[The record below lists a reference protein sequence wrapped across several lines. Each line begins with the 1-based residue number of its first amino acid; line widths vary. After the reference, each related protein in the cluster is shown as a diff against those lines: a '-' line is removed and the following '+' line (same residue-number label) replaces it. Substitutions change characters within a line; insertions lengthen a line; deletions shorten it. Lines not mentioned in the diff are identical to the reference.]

1 MSCRQR
7 RIQRLTSLLIRQ
19 VEEFE
24 VATGGGFWVAIGARG
39 AGWKVIKINGSFK
52 YAKFARVAVNWI
64 AAEPDGDNVISQ
76 ELQRLLGSDLLE
88 FNRPQR
94 VMISAEGDA
103 DCWQI
108 SEV

>member
-1 MSCRQR
+1 
-7 RIQRLTSLLIRQ
+7 